1 MSFRVPTEQR
11 RYYLAAGVAL
21 MLAGV
26 AFRTHYTVAGLL
38 LLTGFPALLIASRFE
53 DIQFDGRVIRRRGL
67 LALTGEKIF
76 DEPVSITLDEVELV
90 ATDAGRVQLGSSR
103 LLYRYRTVIV
113 GNGIEFTVMS
123 SARGYR
129 SFVKALFEA
138 VGEQKLDPR
147 SSELLHYWDNTSHL
161 ESLEINDDLLG
172 RLPTQVIRAAAN
184 HLGLAG
190 RLRQAM
196 NYFTLAY
203 KREPAN
209 PHLLYE
215 MGRFLHTVAAV
226 ENPRLLLRSNA
237 CLRLAAYMSSNE
249 PRLLERIGETYCERY
264 EFERATRCFERAI
277 HLDPTLFRAHI
288 GLAEIA
294 FRSGKLARVAHF
306 YHSAAQTATDPAQ
319 MGRARREARYY
330 ERLSNDDEYLEAEV
344 RRVTFLQNL
353 RWMRAGSTIIFF
365 LSWLTVGVL
374 GRLSPAVED
383 IGLAVMASS
392 GATWLGTTLG
402 LQWRSKR
409 LSIEIANSES

>member
-26 AFRTHYTVAGLL
+26 AFRTQHTVVGLIL
-38 LLTGFPALLIASRFE
+38 LAGFPALIVASRFE
-53 DIQFDGRVIRRRGL
+53 DVEFDGQTIRRRGP
-67 LALTGEKIF
+67 LALVSNRIF
-76 DEPVSITLDEVELV
+76 EEPISLTLDEVELV
-90 ATDAGRVQLGSSR
+90 ATDAGRTHMTSSR
-103 LLYRYRTVIV
+103 VRYRYRTVIV
-113 GNGIEFTVMS
+113 GNGLELALLS
-123 SARGYR
+123 SSRGYR
-129 SFVKALFEA
+129 GFVKALFEA

-147 SSELLHYWDNTSHL
+147 SSELLQYWDATAHI
-161 ESLEINDDLLG
+161 ESLEVNQELLNK
-172 RLPTQVIRAAAN
+172 LPTQVLRSTAN
-184 HLGLAG
+184 NLGLAG
-190 RLRQAM
+190 RMRQAM
-196 NYFTLAY
+196 NIFTLAY
-203 KREPAN
+203 KREPGNA
-209 PHLLYE
+209 HLLYE

-237 CLRLAAYMSSNE
+237 CLRLAAHISHNE
-249 PRLLERIGETYCERY
+249 PHLLERIGETYCERY
-264 EFERATRCFERAI
+264 DFDRATRCFERAI
-277 HLDPTLFRAHI
+277 RLDPTLFRAYV

-294 FRSGKLARVAHF
+294 FRAGKLARVAHF
-306 YHSAAQTATDPAQ
+306 YHSAAQSATDPAQ

-353 RWMRAGSTIIFF
+353 RWMRAASTLIFF
-365 LSWLTVGVL
+365 ASWLTVGIL
-374 GRLSPAVED
+374 GRLSPMVEET
-383 IGLAVMASS
+383 GLALMASS